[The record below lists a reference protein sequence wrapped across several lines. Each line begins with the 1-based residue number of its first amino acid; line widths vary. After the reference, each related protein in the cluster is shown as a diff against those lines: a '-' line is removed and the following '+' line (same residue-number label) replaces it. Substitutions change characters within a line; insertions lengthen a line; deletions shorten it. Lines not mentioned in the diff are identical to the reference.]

1 MRTVVKLPHQF
12 KARAYQSELLRA
24 IFIEKYKNIYWIVHR
39 RAGKTKTAVNILSM
53 FSTLDIGSY
62 YYLLPQRNQAK
73 RVIWKGMDGAGMRFM
88 DHFPNT
94 IINKINNT
102 DMSIEVKNGSI
113 IYLLGSNNYDALMG
127 TNPKLIIYDE
137 YALQNPMA
145 RQYLSPIL
153 TENKGV
159 EILLGTPRG
168 RNHGHQAYINAIDNP
183 NWFVRKLTVDDTKK
197 EDGSPVITLEDIEK
211 ERRNGLSDE
220 MIRQEFY
227 CDFSVGN
234 IGAYF
239 TEEMDRAEY
248 EGRLKPFEINNRL
261 PVFTSWDLGVSDP
274 TCITFF
280 QQDGPYINIIYY
292 LEKTDKVVDYY
303 ARQLQEIANRFGLRY
318 KYHFAPHDISKREWG
333 SSARSSLS
341 LAHEAGIHFLRVP
354 DVGVDNGIQALRAIF
369 PQLRI
374 HGSYCLPLIDA
385 LRDYR
390 REWDEENRVFKSSPF
405 HNWASHP
412 VDSVRY
418 LAVVWRD
425 SFTRPDMN
433 QPRKYQSAFS

>member
-12 KARAYQSELLRA
+12 TARAYQSELLRA

-292 LEKTDKVVDYY
+292 LEKTDKGVDYY

-318 KYHFAPHDISKREWG
+318 KYHFAPHDIS
-333 SSARSSLS
+333 
-341 LAHEAGIHFLRVP
+341 
-354 DVGVDNGIQALRAIF
+354 
-369 PQLRI
+369 
-374 HGSYCLPLIDA
+374 
-385 LRDYR
+385 
-390 REWDEENRVFKSSPF
+390 
-405 HNWASHP
+405 
-412 VDSVRY
+412 
-418 LAVVWRD
+418 
-425 SFTRPDMN
+425 
-433 QPRKYQSAFS
+433 